1 MSVNEI
7 KNQAWSNSI
16 PLYVCEEKLIKMY
29 LLSEIS
35 RVLLMFP
42 NGNAVHSAANDHT
55 HWRGNSMH
63 FSAFLPNMPLIGHNM
78 HYLLYHTHEVQ

>member
-35 RVLLMFP
+35 RDLLTFP

-55 HWRGNSMH
+55 EWRMGTACIIYCM
-63 FSAFLPNMPLIGHNM
+63 
-78 HYLLYHTHEVQ
+78 LYHTHEVQ